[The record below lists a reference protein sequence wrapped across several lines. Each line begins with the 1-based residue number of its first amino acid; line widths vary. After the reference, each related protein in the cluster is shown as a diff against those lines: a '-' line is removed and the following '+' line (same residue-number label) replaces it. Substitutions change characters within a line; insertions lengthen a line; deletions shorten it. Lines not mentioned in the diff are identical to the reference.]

1 MKKFLLSTFALL
13 AMVSTAFGADG
24 LSVENVYL
32 STTGTTDFPVFV
44 TSDVKSTISGVQFD
58 IQLPAG
64 VEFVKEGNDPVYQ
77 LGTTIQ
83 GSPSVVA
90 NIDNGVLKVAIGSDN
105 TVKVTKGML
114 IAFKIQPSS
123 SVSAG
128 TVLTGAKIFNVQGS
142 KTGEGLVSLS
152 GCNFDITV
160 TDRVV
165 LDENSP
171 FAITT
176 TGSGKNVLLKR
187 SLKANTWSTIYL
199 PFRVTYSKLKTA
211 FGDDV
216 EYARFNGWSS
226 ENPGDDICI
235 DFSRKTG
242 EAMTSLT
249 PYLIKVSATN
259 DEFLFSS
266 VTFGEYVDPSDNSK
280 NSVNPINIY
289 NTDIKVYDPDEE
301 IYSYAKGTMTGNLV
315 MHAMGANE
323 LFLQD
328 NKFYYSAAGQ
338 NIKGF
343 RATFTFKDPSGNVYL
358 MPNGSSA
365 RAKLSINGQSIDE
378 EDTGINSMI
387 LTAKTGKVYSVSG
400 QYMGENVDLKSLP
413 KGVYIVDGNKVVNK

>member
-171 FAITT
+171 FDITA
-176 TGSGKNVLLKR
+176 TGKTNVIMKR
-187 SLKANTWSTIYL
+187 SFKANTWSTIVF
-199 PFRVTYSKLKTA
+199 PFKVTAGKITGALGDGVEWASFTGWDSAVEGEDIGINFTTSTA
-211 FGDDV
+211 
-216 EYARFNGWSS
+216 
-226 ENPGDDICI
+226 
-235 DFSRKTG
+235 TL
-242 EAMTSLT
+242 EAGT
-249 PYLIKVSATN
+249 PYIIKVKSEI
-259 DEFLFSS
+259 DEFKLDN
-266 VTFGEYVDPSDNSK
+266 VTFSDTNAPVTVDN
-280 NSVNPINIY
+280 NNIKIW
-289 NTDIKVYDPDEE
+289 DEDEE
-301 IYSYAKGTMTGNLV
+301 EYIYAKGTMTGNLV
-315 MHAMGANE
+315 LHAMKANE
-323 LFLQD
+323 LFLQN
-328 NKFYYSAAGQ
+328 NKFYYSVEGQ

-343 RATFTFKDPSGNVYL
+343 RATFKFKDPSGNVYL

-413 KGVYIVDGNKVVNK
+413 KGIYIVDGNKVVNK

>member
-1 MKKFLLSTFALL
+1 M
-13 AMVSTAFGADG
+13 
-24 LSVENVYL
+24 
-32 STTGTTDFPVFV
+32 
-44 TSDVKSTISGVQFD
+44 
-58 IQLPAG
+58 
-64 VEFVKEGNDPVYQ
+64 
-77 LGTTIQ
+77 
-83 GSPSVVA
+83 
-90 NIDNGVLKVAIGSDN
+90 
-105 TVKVTKGML
+105 
-114 IAFKIQPSS
+114 
-123 SVSAG
+123 
-128 TVLTGAKIFNVQGS
+128 TGAKIFNVQGS

>member
-160 TDRVV
+160 TDRIV

-171 FAITT
+171 FAL
-176 TGSGKNVLLKR
+176 SQASSVDVLVKR
-187 SLKANTWSTIYL
+187 SIKKNTWSTIYL
-199 PFRVTYSKLKTA
+199 PFVMSTDKVKAA
-211 FGDDV
+211 FGNDV
-216 EYARFNGWSS
+216 LLADFSGWSC
-226 ENPGDDICI
+226 DINGSDVNSI
-235 DFSRKTG
+235 NLDFTTQATLRIG
-242 EAMTSLT
+242 RGT
-249 PYLIKVSATN
+249 PYLIYVS
-259 DEFLFSS
+259 DDVSEFEVNS
-266 VTFGEYVDPSDNSK
+266 VTINNTENPVKKDNVK
-280 NSVNPINIY
+280 IY
-289 NTDIKVYDPDEE
+289 DADEDL
-301 IYSYAKGTMTGNLV
+301 YATGTMTGSFV
-315 MHAMGANE
+315 PHAMKAKE

-328 NKFYYSAAGQ
+328 NKFYYSVAGQ

-343 RATFTFKDPSGNVYL
+343 RATFTFKSPLGVEYVISDTSG
-358 MPNGSSA
+358 A

>member
-13 AMVSTAFGADG
+13 AMVSTAFADG
-24 LSVENVYL
+24 LSVEKVYL

-171 FAITT
+171 FEPTSQT
-176 TGSGKNVLLKR
+176 DKVKVLVKR
-187 SLKANTWSTIYL
+187 TIKKNTWSTIYL
-199 PFRVTYSKLKTA
+199 PFVMTTEKVQTA
-211 FGDDV
+211 FGNDV
-216 EYARFNGWSS
+216 LLADFSGWSC
-226 ENPGDDICI
+226 DINGSDVNSINI
-235 DFSRKTG
+235 DFTTQ
-242 EAMTSLT
+242 TSLKISRGT
-249 PYLIKVSATN
+249 PYLIYVSK
-259 DEFLFSS
+259 DISEFEVKD
-266 VTFGEYVDPSDNSK
+266 VTINNTENPVKKDNTSI
-280 NSVNPINIY
+280 SIY
-289 NTDIKVYDPDEE
+289 DDDEE
-301 IYSYAKGTMTGNLV
+301 DYVYAKGTMTGNFVL
-315 MHAMGANE
+315 HAMKAKE

-328 NKFYYSAAGQ
+328 NTFCYSVAGQ

-343 RATFTFKDPSGNVYL
+343 RATFTFNSPLGAEYVISNT
-358 MPNGSSA
+358 SSA